1 VKNEEHIIF
10 SIDDHWVVL
19 IRPLLFLLLGWI
31 LFAVV
36 FLSADLALSVSPL
49 VRSILHLLGFIMLL
63 AVHHFFF
70 AMLLQWKISGLTL
83 TNKRIIDVRFI
94 PLIKDDIVH
103 IDISKMNKIEK
114 RKHGLIKNLLNYG
127 VVQVELT
134 NTQGVIELENVPN
147 PSKFVNRVEEMKN
160 SGRLI

>member
-1 VKNEEHIIF
+1 MKNEEHIIF
-10 SIDDHWVVL
+10 NIDDHWVVL
-19 IRPLLFLLLGWI
+19 IRPLLFLLLGWV

-49 VRSILHLLGFIMLL
+49 VRSILHLLGFIMLVV
-63 AVHHFFF
+63 VHHFFF
-70 AMLLQWKISGLTL
+70 VMLLQWKISGLTL

-103 IDISKMNKIEK
+103 IDISKINKIEK
-114 RKHGLIKNLLNYG
+114 RKHGLIRNLLNYG

-147 PSKFVNRVEEMKN
+147 PSKFVNRVEALKN
-160 SGRLI
+160 SGRFI